1 MSEYLFINEIDH
13 IENSYIFMKLLNNYR
28 KIMYLKIFINE
39 SDDDL
44 RNKYC
49 DQINKR
55 NNPAQLDHIDAGFDI
70 YVPKKYNLV
79 VNSCNKIDMGI
90 TCSAKIITMV
100 NDSGGYS
107 HNTGYYMY
115 PRSSL
120 SKTSLRL
127 ANSVGII
134 DSGYRGKLI
143 GMFDCLNDEVPV
155 EKYDRLVQL
164 SAPGLVPIYVE
175 LVNTLEE
182 LGERTLRGDGG
193 FGSTG
198 R

>member
-1 MSEYLFINEIDH
+1 MLKYKTNMGEV
-13 IENSYIFMKLLNNYR
+13 ENNQMIIKLLDLYPT
-28 KIMYLKIFINE
+28 IMYLKLFINE

-49 DQINKR
+49 EQINRR
-55 NNPAQLDHIDAGFDI
+55 NNIGQLEHIDAGFDI
-70 YVPKKYNLV
+70 YLPKKYNLDFRT
-79 VNSCNKIDMGI
+79 CNKIDMGI
-90 TCSAKIITMV
+90 TCSAKLISKNHMC
-100 NDSGGYS
+100 
-107 HNTGYYMY
+107 NTGYYMY

-120 SKTSLRL
+120 SKTPLRL

-143 GMFDCLNDEVPV
+143 GMFDCLNNNVLI
-155 EKYDRLVQL
+155 EKYDRLVQI
-164 SAPGLVPIYVE
+164 SAPGLVPIYAE
-175 LVNTLEE
+175 LVDALED
-182 LGERTLRGDGG
+182 LGEDTLRGNGG

>member
-1 MSEYLFINEIDH
+1 MGDFDFGNNEIV
-13 IENSYIFMKLLNNYR
+13 NKLLNQYNT
-28 KIMYLKIFINE
+28 IMYLKIFIND

-44 RNKYC
+44 RKKYC
-49 DQINKR
+49 EQINKR
-55 NNPAQLDHIDAGFDI
+55 NTPVQIEHIDAGFDI
-70 YVPKKYNLV
+70 YLPKKYNLV

-90 TCSAKIITMV
+90 TCSAKLVTK
-100 NDSGGYS
+100 NYNF
-107 HNTGYYMY
+107 NTGYYMY

-155 EKYDRLVQL
+155 EKFDRLVQL

-175 LVNTLEE
+175 LVETLEE
-182 LGERTLRGDGG
+182 LGGHTLRGSGG

>member
-1 MSEYLFINEIDH
+1 MCDFDNNEIV
-13 IENSYIFMKLLNNYR
+13 NKLLNNYH
-28 KIMYLKIFINE
+28 KIMHLKIFINE
-39 SDDDL
+39 ADDEL
-44 RNKYC
+44 RNKYWE
-49 DQINKR
+49 QIHKR
-55 NNPAQLDHIDAGFDI
+55 NYPTQIEHIDAGFDV
-70 YVPKKYNLV
+70 YLPKKYNLT

-90 TCSAKIITMV
+90 TCSAKMV
-100 NDSGGYS
+100 TREYT

-143 GMFDCLNDEVPV
+143 GMFDCLNDEVPI

-164 SAPGLVPIYVE
+164 SAPGLVPIYAEIVD
-175 LVNTLEE
+175 TLED
-182 LGERTLRGDGG
+182 LGGKTLRGDGG
-193 FGSTG
+193 FGSSG

>member
-1 MSEYLFINEIDH
+1 MCDFEFGNNEIV
-13 IENSYIFMKLLNNYR
+13 NKLLNQYHT
-28 KIMYLKIFINE
+28 IMYLKIFINE

-44 RNKYC
+44 RKKYC
-49 DQINKR
+49 EQINKR
-55 NNPAQLDHIDAGFDI
+55 NNPVQIEHIDAGFDI
-70 YVPKKYNLV
+70 YLPKKYNLV

-90 TCSAKIITMV
+90 TCSAKLVTK
-100 NDSGGYS
+100 NYNC
-107 HNTGYYMY
+107 NTGYYMY

-143 GMFDCLNDEVPV
+143 GMFDCLNDEIPL
-155 EKYDRLVQL
+155 EKFDRLVQL

-175 LVNTLEE
+175 LVDTLEE
-182 LGERTLRGDGG
+182 LGGHTLRGSGG